1 MSDDD
6 KNILNDLYKKIV
18 QIENSMESV
27 KHHPSQNGGWK
38 QMMTLIEKI
47 DKRLEELEESL
58 NDPRTGAVVEV
69 QTLREWRKRVDLI
82 LQEFQESCNRI
93 LRLEMQVSAYNKITW
108 AVALGTVG
116 LIVKAFMGLIM
127 V

>member
-1 MSDDD
+1 MSDED

-18 QIENSMESV
+18 QIENSMDSV
-27 KHHPSQNGGWK
+27 RHHPSQNGGWK
-38 QMMTLIEKI
+38 QMMALIEKI
-47 DKRLEELEESL
+47 DKRLEDLEDSL

-69 QTLREWRKRVDLI
+69 QALREWRKRVDLI

-108 AVALGTVG
+108 AIGAGTLG
-116 LIVKAFMGLIM
+116 LLVKTFMGL
-127 V
+127 VLV